1 MSRSEI
7 EVLREENAQLRA
19 RIGLLVGLAAA
30 HPLEGQLRDLL
41 DAMPEVAAVVTPRGE
56 VLEANHAFGRSL
68 GRAREELVGA
78 NLRDVLDAES
88 FERRQEWAREVVA
101 ARETRNFIDQRNG
114 HTFET
119 VVHPVTNREGVV
131 DRLAFFARDVTPRHR
146 AESQFRIL
154 LENVHLVAVILD
166 PSGRVV
172 LANPHLAHLTGHAVE
187 DIEGQDWF
195 ERFIPEE
202 IRPSIR
208 QVFQRT
214 LVLGDV
220 PQHHENEIMTAIGEH
235 RMIRWSNSVLRDERG
250 EITGVA
256 SLGED
261 VTERRREQAAL
272 LHSGERLRALATQL
286 SLVEDRERRRFATA
300 LHDEISQ
307 ELVVLRLKITSMLA
321 DAPSHMRSALDDLQS
336 LLGSCLERTR
346 LLTYDLSPP
355 VLYELGLEPAIESI
369 GARMAAEHG
378 LEFEFEVRGATE
390 PLIDEIGPVLF
401 RVVRELLVN
410 VIKHAQASMVRV
422 AIRRDFPFVAL
433 VVEDDG
439 NGFAPGWNKQ
449 EASGGGFGLFS
460 IRERMRQLGGTLEI
474 GRSQLGGA
482 VVIVTCPLATPEAE
496 GPRVDPVESG

>member
-1 MSRSEI
+1 MRRAEI
-7 EVLREENAQLRA
+7 EALRAENAELRA
-19 RIGLLVGLAAA
+19 RIDVLARLAAT

-41 DAMPEVAAVVTPRGE
+41 DAMPEVAAVVTPQGD
-56 VLEANHAFGRSL
+56 VLEANHAFCESL

-88 FERRQEWAREVVA
+88 FERRAQWAREVVA
-101 ARETRNFIDQRNG
+101 ARETRSFIDQRDG
-114 HTFET
+114 HTLET
-119 VVHPVTNREGVV
+119 VVHPVTTRDGAV
-131 DRLAFFARDVTPRHR
+131 DRLAIFARDVTPRHR
-146 AESQFRIL
+146 AESQFRTL

-166 PSGRVV
+166 LDGRVV
-172 LANPHLAHLTGHAVE
+172 LANPHLAHLTGHRVE
-187 DIEGQDWF
+187 EIEGRDWF
-195 ERFIPEE
+195 DCFIPEE

-214 LVLGDV
+214 LTLGDM

-235 RMIRWSNSVLRDERG
+235 RMIRWSNSTLRDEHG
-250 EITGVA
+250 AITGVA

-307 ELVVLRLKITSMLA
+307 ELVVLRLKITSLLA
-321 DAPSHMRSALDDLQS
+321 DAPVHMHGALEGLQS

-378 LEFEFEVRGATE
+378 LEFEFAVRGATE

-410 VIKHAQASMVRV
+410 VIKHGQASMVRV
-422 AIRRDFPFVAL
+422 EIRRDFPFVAL

-439 NGFAPGWNKQ
+439 RGFAPEWNKLD
-449 EASGGGFGLFS
+449 ASGGGFGLFS
-460 IRERMRQLGGTLEI
+460 IRERMSQLGGTLEI

-482 VVIVTCPLATPEAE
+482 VVIVTCPLATGESKDA
-496 GPRVDPVESG
+496 RVDPVENS